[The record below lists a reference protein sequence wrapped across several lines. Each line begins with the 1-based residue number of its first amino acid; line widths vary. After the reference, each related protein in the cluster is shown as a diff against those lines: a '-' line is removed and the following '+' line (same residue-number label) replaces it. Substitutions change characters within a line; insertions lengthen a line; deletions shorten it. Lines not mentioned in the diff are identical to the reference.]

1 MKVTTK
7 ILLAAGLTVLLAE
20 AAAAERIDRRIDAAD
35 DAIVTIQNTAGSV
48 EIRGW
53 SRDEVEVKG
62 DLGRDVEELVLE
74 RDGKEVRIE
83 VRAPHGN
90 NIRISSDLEIRVPQG
105 SSVRVTG
112 VSNDID
118 IADVRGDLRLS
129 SVSGDVDA
137 EGSEGDIE
145 IETVSGD
152 VQAEG
157 RGQEG
162 NHRLNTVSGDID
174 VQNISGDIRM
184 ESVSGDLALLDGT
197 FERVSLNTTSADIVF
212 HAGLAGNGRLDVE
225 TINGDLDIN
234 FSDEVSARFDIE
246 TFNGEIRNCFG
257 PEPVRTSRYTPGSEL
272 KFTEGGGSG
281 RVTIRTLNGDLR
293 LCND

>member
-1 MKVTTK
+1 MKVITK
-7 ILLAAGLTVLLAE
+7 ILLAASLAVLLAE
-20 AAAAERIDRRIDAAD
+20 AAAAERVDRRIDAAE

-53 SRDEVEVKG
+53 SREEVEVKG

-83 VRAPHGN
+83 VRASHGN
-90 NIRISSDLEIRVPQG
+90 NVRIGSDLEIRVPQG
-105 SSVRVTG
+105 SSVNVTG
-112 VSNDID
+112 VSSDVA

-129 SVSGDVDA
+129 SVSGDIDA

-152 VQAEG
+152 VEATG

-162 NHRLNTVSGDID
+162 NHRFNTVSGDID
-174 VQNISGDIRM
+174 VQNISGDISM
-184 ESVSGDLALLDGT
+184 GSVSGDLVLVDGK
-197 FERVSLNTTSADIVF
+197 FERVKLNTTSADVVF
-212 HAGLAGNGRLDVE
+212 HAALVGSGRLDIE

-272 KFTEGGGSG
+272 KFTEGGGES
-281 RVTIRTLNGDLR
+281 RVTIRTLNGDLH
-293 LCND
+293 LCQD

>member
-20 AAAAERIDRRIDAAD
+20 AAAAERVDRRIDAAG

-53 SRDEVEVKG
+53 SRNEVEVKG
-62 DLGRDVEELVLE
+62 DLGRDVEELLLE

-83 VRAPHGN
+83 VRAPRGN
-90 NIRISSDLEIRVPQG
+90 NVRIGSDLEIRVPQG
-105 SSVRVTG
+105 SSVEVSG

-129 SVSGDVDA
+129 AVSGDIDA

-152 VQAEG
+152 VQVEG

-162 NHRLNTVSGDID
+162 DHRFNTVSGDID
-174 VQNISGDIRM
+174 VQNVSGDIAM
-184 ESVSGDLALLDGT
+184 ESVSGDLLLVDGT
-197 FERVSLNTTSADIVF
+197 FERVNLNTTSADVVF
-212 HAGLAGNGRLDVE
+212 RAALAGSGRLDVE

-272 KFTEGGGSG
+272 KFTAGGGSG

-293 LCND
+293 LCHD

>member
-7 ILLAAGLTVLLAE
+7 ILLAASLTVLLAE
-20 AAAAERIDRRIDAAD
+20 AAAAERVDRRIDAAG

-53 SRDEVEVKG
+53 SRNEVEVKG
-62 DLGRDVEELVLE
+62 DLGRDVEELLLE

-83 VRAPHGN
+83 VRAPRGN
-90 NIRISSDLEIRVPQG
+90 NVRIGSDLEIRVPQG
-105 SSVRVTG
+105 SSVEVSG
-112 VSNDID
+112 VSIDID

-129 SVSGDVDA
+129 AVSGDIDA

-152 VQAEG
+152 VQVEG

-162 NHRLNTVSGDID
+162 DHRFNTVSGDID
-174 VQNISGDIRM
+174 VQNVSGDIAM
-184 ESVSGDLALLDGT
+184 ESVSGDLLLVDGT
-197 FERVSLNTTSADIVF
+197 FERVNLNTTSADVVF
-212 HAGLAGNGRLDVE
+212 RAALAGSGRLEVE

-272 KFTEGGGSG
+272 KFTEGGGAG

-293 LCND
+293 LCHD

>member
-1 MKVTTK
+1 MKTTMK
-7 ILLAAGLTVLLAE
+7 ILLAASLTVLLAE
-20 AAAAERIDRRIDAAD
+20 AAAAEQVERRVEAAS
-35 DAIVTIQNTAGSV
+35 DAIVSIQNTAGSV
-48 EIRGW
+48 EVRGW
-53 SRDEVEVKG
+53 SRDEVEVKA
-62 DLGRDVEELVLE
+62 DLARDVEELVVE
-74 RDGKEVRIE
+74 RDGREVRIE
-83 VRAPHGN
+83 VRAPRGGN
-90 NIRISSDLEIRVPQG
+90 GRISSDLEIRVPQG
-105 SSVRVTG
+105 SSVNASG
-112 VSNDID
+112 VSSDID

-129 SVSGDVDA
+129 AVSGDVSA

-152 VQAEG
+152 VQVAG

-162 NHRLNTVSGDID
+162 SHRFNTVSGDLN
-174 VQNISGDIRM
+174 VENISGNVTM
-184 ESVSGDLALLDGT
+184 ESVSGDLLLVDGD

-212 HAGLAGNGRLDVE
+212 RGGLEGNGRFDVE

-234 FSDEVSARFDIE
+234 FSNEVSARFDIE

-272 KFTEGGGSG
+272 KFTEGGGAS

-293 LCND
+293 LCHE

>member
-7 ILLAAGLTVLLAE
+7 ILLAASLAVLLAE
-20 AAAAERIDRRIDAAD
+20 AAAAERVDRRIGAAG

-53 SRDEVEVKG
+53 SRNEVEVKG
-62 DLGRDVEELVLE
+62 DLGRDVEELLLE

-83 VRAPHGN
+83 VRAPRGN
-90 NIRISSDLEIRVPQG
+90 NVRIGSDLEIRVPQG
-105 SSVRVTG
+105 SSVEVSG
-112 VSNDID
+112 VSIDID

-129 SVSGDVDA
+129 AVSGDIDA

-152 VQAEG
+152 VQVEG

-162 NHRLNTVSGDID
+162 DHRFNTVSGDID
-174 VQNISGDIRM
+174 VQNVSGDIAM
-184 ESVSGDLALLDGT
+184 ESVSGDLLLVDGT
-197 FERVSLNTTSADIVF
+197 FERVNLNTTSADVVF
-212 HAGLAGNGRLDVE
+212 RAALAGSGRLEVE

-272 KFTEGGGSG
+272 KFTEGGGAG

-293 LCND
+293 LCHD

>member
-20 AAAAERIDRRIDAAD
+20 AAAAERVDRRIDAAG

-53 SRDEVEVKG
+53 SRNEVEVKG
-62 DLGRDVEELVLE
+62 DLGRDVEELLLE

-83 VRAPHGN
+83 VRAPRGN
-90 NIRISSDLEIRVPQG
+90 NVRIGSDLEIRVPQG
-105 SSVRVTG
+105 SSVEVSG
-112 VSNDID
+112 VSIDID

-129 SVSGDVDA
+129 AVSGDIDA

-152 VQAEG
+152 VQVEG

-162 NHRLNTVSGDID
+162 DHRFNTVSGDID
-174 VQNISGDIRM
+174 VQNVSGDIAM
-184 ESVSGDLALLDGT
+184 ESVSGDLLLVDGT
-197 FERVSLNTTSADIVF
+197 FERVNLNTTSADVVF
-212 HAGLAGNGRLDVE
+212 RAALAGSGRLDVE

-272 KFTEGGGSG
+272 KFTEGGGAG

-293 LCND
+293 LCHD

>member
-1 MKVTTK
+1 MKVITK
-7 ILLAAGLTVLLAE
+7 ILLAASLTVLLAE
-20 AAAAERIDRRIDAAD
+20 AAAAERVDRRIDASE

-53 SRDEVEVKG
+53 SREEVEVKG

-83 VRAPHGN
+83 VRASHGN
-90 NIRISSDLEIRVPQG
+90 NVRIGSDLEIRVPQG
-105 SSVRVTG
+105 SSVNVTG
-112 VSNDID
+112 VSSDVA

-129 SVSGDVDA
+129 SVSGDIDA

-152 VQAEG
+152 VEATG

-162 NHRLNTVSGDID
+162 NHRFNTVSGDID
-174 VQNISGDIRM
+174 VQNISGDISM
-184 ESVSGDLALLDGT
+184 GSVSGDLVLVDGK
-197 FERVSLNTTSADIVF
+197 FERVKLNTTSADVVF
-212 HAGLAGNGRLDVE
+212 HAALVGSGRLDIE

-234 FSDEVSARFDIE
+234 FSEEVSARFDIE

-272 KFTEGGGSG
+272 KFTEGGGES
-281 RVTIRTLNGDLR
+281 RVTIRTLNGDLH
-293 LCND
+293 LCQD

>member
-20 AAAAERIDRRIDAAD
+20 AAAAERVDRRIDAAG

-53 SRDEVEVKG
+53 SRNEVEVKG
-62 DLGRDVEELVLE
+62 DLGRDVEELLLE

-83 VRAPHGN
+83 VRAPRGN
-90 NIRISSDLEIRVPQG
+90 NVRIGSDLEIRVPQG
-105 SSVRVTG
+105 SSVEVSG

-129 SVSGDVDA
+129 VVSGDIDA

-152 VQAEG
+152 VQVEG

-162 NHRLNTVSGDID
+162 DHRFNTVSGDID
-174 VQNISGDIRM
+174 VQNISGDLAM
-184 ESVSGDLALLDGT
+184 ESVSGDLVLVDGT
-197 FERVSLNTTSADIVF
+197 FRRVSLNTTSGDVIF
-212 HAGLAGNGRLDVE
+212 RAGLAGDGRLDVE

-234 FSDEVSARFDIE
+234 FADEVAARFDIE

-272 KFTEGGGSG
+272 KFTAGGGSG

-293 LCND
+293 LCHD